1 MGLGEM
7 VLETPQG
14 IESLSNAPAVM
25 LTEAMIKRKLRRG
38 EIDQET
44 GDYLMTEAKSMTPR
58 RTVTGNML
66 FTDTMPE
73 EMLADGDLN
82 TWFEKNKVRFSEMGD
97 KYDKTA
103 SQYLKSGQFGK
114 ALGAVSYGIA
124 ESLAP
129 TIAAAVIPGGAVALG
144 VGVGSTAYD
153 DVKDREDM
161 TEGMKIADAVT
172 VGIFEWLFERFGTR
186 EMTKQL
192 FDIYKKTGK
201 TGIVNAVNS
210 NAVQQLFAKAYKK
223 FGVWFAPVHEGIS
236 EGLTTLGQNL
246 AAIFSGEDPEREIQD
261 GFWDSVLIGAGM
273 GGMFSLTEKTAEMY
287 RTAREGKA
295 GPITG
300 PLTVEEQDPEVM
312 IRDLGKKYAYNGFNN
327 EIPEQ
332 NFIKYGEMKDGRKV
346 IIKSTN
352 FATDPANMLVTIV
365 DAENPESKPE
375 MTKGNMIINSMDVP
389 YEEWVANEMRNY
401 QATMQQVRGEAA
413 KATAPVQEG
422 ATIPIGEQLFNVTQ
436 VTDQGI
442 VLNEIDKEG
451 NLTANS
457 QTITPDKYGE
467 VFGMPAE
474 EAPQTQA
481 PAEQAQPQAE
491 TTQQPAGEP
500 AQPTTVSPQSR
511 KVSDGKN
518 EFTIIP
524 QEDGNFRMSE
534 SFETQKEAEGVL
546 KKLQDRY
553 PKLTWETEVTD
564 SGDLFTPDT
573 YSIVAKPKQKPAAP
587 AAKKEE
593 LTSASLSVKDETG
606 IPSSESIDTTQGSS
620 AMESNNVSSVQS
632 EAIQTRTTEDE
643 VSKSTEITSES
654 STDSF
659 EDIIPVTGKPNK
671 GVIETGYNYMDG
683 VTAIQKVL
691 DEVGIADRFQNAEL
705 RNSSYLETEVNGTQV
720 LIRIADHTKRLG
732 PKDDAS
738 YVSRR
743 PGWFEADIVTPEG
756 IDVLSKRLREVFR
769 TPSTPDVTAAEEEVQ
784 NAGEVETQ
792 PTKGIPTYSQ
802 KKQIVLDHFGGMYED
817 AAASTPEQ
825 IYEQVPEVTPEE
837 ARQIHAE
844 IKGEFEAEQ
853 EKTRN
858 APDPFVSIAKA
869 EGQVDLRPTEA
880 EKKAGNYKKGHL
892 NLLGFDISIENPAGS
907 VRSGV
912 SKDGTKWSNLMNNTY
927 GYFRRTEGK
936 DGDQVDVFIGD
947 NLDSDAVYVVDQVD
961 PETGVFDEHKVML
974 GFNSAESARENY
986 LANYE
991 PGWKGLGAISKMS
1004 LEGFKEWLG
1013 DAKRTRKPVDPNV
1026 PVKEKEEQKPS
1037 EDTRPVKKVK
1047 KKKGWP
1053 MSKADEARLSREPQS
1068 FEEAVYQFFLGG
1080 GRISMEDY
1088 YRYFG
1093 RNNSERLKNIWMYSS
1108 KPNAIKLDLLNEVS
1122 IFQYHPE
1129 LLIGLGDGA
1138 MDQANAFVDVI
1149 RGMGGKNDIIREL
1162 DRIQSRTA
1170 EALEGE
1176 DLTPEE
1182 KEITEF
1188 TDDVENLTDET
1199 LLDPDLLVIFEL
1211 ELNELGK
1218 SFADIKE
1225 TAEKEPEYFYVF
1237 PYGLSDKQF
1246 NELKDI
1252 LNDTDRQ
1259 RQVKELVEKGRG
1271 NEITGQGDQAERG
1284 GETDESGT
1292 SGEET
1297 EERRSEEPAVTTGTD
1312 PKEQVI
1318 STLRQRLSKQFK
1330 LWSSENEDDDF
1341 EYFLD
1346 SEIGLT
1352 IDDDGIIDVNVA
1364 IDDEIDDLL
1373 KGQTIYAYHGTSSSI
1388 LPQIKQLGLIANHGT
1403 DINRHGAPLQGV
1415 YLSTTPSGP
1424 AMDGYIYNAVQSL
1437 GGDPIVLK
1445 VKVAYDKLTSDEN
1458 DSDIRAGAYQRVIS
1472 KVDPKDIEF
1481 PETSVSTPS
1490 SPEFAG
1496 EFFEKQNP
1504 AAKEYRYKMLNRPFD
1519 IGTYPKEGFIKSEND
1534 PNGGF
1539 QILTYDRQ
1547 MPVKEWNKW
1556 DLVPLTDIEGIKD
1569 KEFIDKDGD
1578 YSKITLKW
1586 WGNNRGADVSMYDTD
1601 GNLVEEPF
1609 GSSVK
1614 DIFTNIEEGY
1624 WIEKP
1629 AQEAAPGKT
1638 PVKEIWQMTKQDFAY
1653 SPLRYDGMPTTDGS
1667 GVFRAEENPDGT
1679 WNAWV
1684 ESPDGKKDY
1693 WSRNASAGEAWDGGR
1708 RKTAYMNQEADA
1720 KSMDRHKEA
1729 VTQALN
1735 EGKPVPEEVL
1745 RNYIGLKDYLEKQKK
1760 KEAAKPKEKE
1770 SPIPANY
1777 REQID
1782 NLKAIVL
1789 KESTGL
1795 DTNRRIAEINAL
1807 ETPTKAQIKE
1817 RNQLRV
1823 ILENTREDIAKRND
1837 NVDYNIIPENKVRE
1851 IRKLID
1857 ETRAL
1862 DEAIGQRILR
1872 LQDERDAK
1880 EKSLQ
1885 KRAGLF
1891 GDRKEEE
1898 ERKSGMQPMFA
1909 GEIFEASSDNLQA
1922 ALKPFND
1929 AIKKAEDEWK
1939 RNAQLLDE
1947 KIALVLSGA
1956 QMEIDMEPPAEPATT
1971 KPIDKESLPKHE
1983 DFGEKIGGA
1992 RKDMG
1997 ITRTVRDTD
2006 ALPAWRR
2013 KYFYADPS
2021 GVMNLGDP
2029 TIDTSKPFLVKWS
2042 KEVKSWSGTRT
2053 MGYPVTTIDTR
2064 ETKIFN
2070 SEAEAEA
2077 YIPIYEVWK
2086 QGFRIRKKDGNYV
2099 ITKTSSTG
2107 KVVEYAT
2114 FPTEEEATTYLYS
2127 TEGATSLLNH
2137 KREDFSIPALDKVE
2151 RTGKDWRQGRD
2162 VSTEEFMDAFG
2173 FRGGE
2178 FGNWVKPEERRVML
2192 NAAYDSF
2199 MDLAEM
2205 LKVPPKAMSLSGE
2218 LSIAFGARGTKGAAA
2233 HFEPGRAVINMTRMN
2248 GAGSLAHEWAHALD
2262 NYFGL
2267 QAAKKDYTR
2276 NEKGEVAAGAVMR
2289 TKADLLS
2296 KRGMRKELS
2305 ELFDAI
2311 VNATQEKSVT
2321 RVMRIEEKQKAY
2333 DGQIKRLKDEAE
2345 ALIRKFENGVR
2356 RYKYNRKAKKHE
2368 EVIVKATPEQIKK
2381 AQAIIDKIV
2390 EGKGTR
2396 PKWAMI
2402 PGSKGHMEYSYIS
2415 PETMALEEV
2424 YKEVFGKSGLKRD
2437 GNGFYNLGYFADK
2450 AYAAREILDKA
2461 LAGES
2466 ETLSVPTEFLKVSKK
2481 FDRSRSNPYW
2491 STKVEMFARA
2501 FEYFIETKLEDQK
2514 ARADYLQYDKAPVY
2528 DAVYGMNPYPAGEER
2543 TALNELFQKF
2553 FDEVK
2558 TKEEGGR
2565 TTMFRTGNIKKHQ
2578 LDIIKATN
2586 PMLDDYHTGIRSITD
2601 IKTAQE
2607 AFNELIETGEEAAPD
2622 FTAADMQRALQTG
2635 RITVY
2640 SSYPIKNGVFV
2651 TPSRMQAKSYAG
2663 DGTVYSEIVDISDV
2677 AWIDY
2682 IEGQYAKISDES
2694 NAFRTSNRGTFDP
2707 KNDNILFRVIGER
2720 GAGAI
2725 EGLLDNLSVARKM
2738 EEAGRS
2744 AKEVFL
2750 ATGWQRGVDNLW
2762 RYETRD
2768 IELKKGVDFIS
2779 KLKPQ
2784 NEAFT
2789 EEVPLTDIIEDEE
2802 LFNSYPELKDVKLT
2816 FYNYG
2821 SHPELERT
2829 GGFANPSEKT
2839 IGIGTE
2845 NLAATNKGRSLFP
2858 GRFVSDGT
2866 RGVFRPGLEYRHLYV
2881 YDRDSFRSV
2890 LSHEIQHHIQRVEG
2904 FAEGATAVGA
2914 KRAGSP
2920 TILYEA
2926 AAGEV
2931 EARNVQRRLE
2941 LTPDERRE
2949 RMLIET
2955 EDVERGQQEIIRKE
2969 YDIQENRAIVPK
2981 TPQPTGLDALNR
2993 ILGLDEE
3000 DDQRYEVKKQ
3010 VEDLSKQ
3017 LRTPVKVIGNRG
3029 ELPANVQE
3037 EAKKQGV
3044 WENETLYGAW
3054 DPKTGTM
3061 FILLDDLMKLGP
3073 QRAAKEGVKTVLH
3086 EAVAHKGLP
3095 ILLGDKG
3102 YADLVEEIYDS
3113 IPDDDLTLIRYQ
3125 YDWTEDRELIAK
3137 EYLAMMAE
3145 DNVNP
3150 SLFKRI
3156 VAKIREWLR
3165 KYFNLSYTENDVYS
3179 LLRASRKNL
3188 EDTPEEERGFYRS
3201 RPKADNFDF
3210 AGEYVQAQGT
3220 YFRSRKAA
3228 VSKRNTTLGKAAEAY
3243 MEKAAVRT
3251 GKETLEGIRE
3261 YIQDLSLP
3269 IRRFEEELLRR
3280 GGKQDNTSKPYRDMS
3295 LSFGRQEKLYN
3306 DYFEGKMKPILQAVA
3321 DIKRAGM
3328 RGEDILPYII
3338 AKHAIE
3344 RNQAFRSRELKEW
3357 VEGHKENV
3365 PQDEVNAKMEEL
3377 KDKDYSG
3384 VMGFDTEGKYTNP
3397 DELARDIVSEF
3408 EGQVDP
3414 KFIDNLWKKVSAAT
3428 SEILDTWERG
3438 NQISPDQK
3446 QEYLS
3451 QFRYFVPLRGWREG
3465 AAKELV
3471 YTKGDGFS
3479 RSLQY
3484 AKGRKSLA
3492 DNPLA
3497 YLLNVQFQAIAE
3509 QVDNE
3514 VKTSMVNLIIK
3525 NLSNNEMHEMATI
3538 KKLYYVKI
3546 TLPDGTVEWEPT
3558 TIRPSQEM
3566 FDNGD
3571 ARTKIYSEHE
3581 RLRKPRQA
3589 REHEVYVRKPGGDMV
3604 MVFNGKHLSTAQAMN
3619 KQNYMYRTIFGNIY
3633 DARDLNKVMA
3643 LMGHMNN
3650 MLKALYTS
3658 WNIVFPFTN
3667 FMRDFQ
3673 EASITQQ
3680 IKSKSGGKVIKNY
3693 RAAFPAIIRRI
3704 QGKQDLKNPMDQQ
3717 LEDFYNLGGAT
3728 GYTHMKSPEEIE
3740 KDINKEVAR
3749 MVRKGTIA
3757 GGIGDAG
3764 HALLGAVERWNKI
3777 FEDATRFSV
3786 YLSSLAIG
3794 NTKEDAAIDAKEASV
3809 NFNRKGKGSKAWD
3822 SWFAFWNVA
3831 LQSMQKNF
3839 KLAKDHTGRFSAIA
3853 SSFVMLGFLE
3863 AMMNA
3868 LTDDDDDPDSSY
3880 YNLNSYMRQNYLVI
3894 PLPQIGDLR
3903 KKGNKYL
3910 SIPLPQFW
3918 RGFKSMGSIG
3928 FDVATGRM
3936 KAGEAVTTALGNF
3949 AGGLLPVDIG
3959 GFYKSGEFSVAPL
3972 VPTITKPVVELIEN
3986 RNYMGYTI
3994 KKEPFTKEQ
4003 KKYLANAGLGKDNV
4017 NPAAK
4022 FFTDM
4027 LFRWSGGDSRYK
4039 YYTDKQGRT
4048 RKVIL
4053 DVNPSTIEYLF
4064 KGYTGGTGGVVSDLI
4079 TTVSQTLDPDEEVD
4093 FKNVPFVNKFLR
4105 QTPPAKWNIIS
4116 EYYDLKEANDRDIT
4130 LMKEYEKQGRE
4141 TGNTSQYERMAEDE
4155 YRIERKMIFDSYE
4168 DQISDL
4174 TKGVTKDDTETSSLV
4189 IELMDMCVGEVKE
4202 LEARYKRKY

>member
-1 MGLGEM
+1 
-7 VLETPQG
+7 
-14 IESLSNAPAVM
+14 
-25 LTEAMIKRKLRRG
+25 
-38 EIDQET
+38 
-44 GDYLMTEAKSMTPR
+44 MT
-58 RTVTGNML
+58 
-66 FTDTMPE
+66 
-73 EMLADGDLN
+73 
-82 TWFEKNKVRFSEMGD
+82 
-97 KYDKTA
+97 
-103 SQYLKSGQFGK
+103 
-114 ALGAVSYGIA
+114 
-124 ESLAP
+124 
-129 TIAAAVIPGGAVALG
+129 
-144 VGVGSTAYD
+144 
-153 DVKDREDM
+153 
-161 TEGMKIADAVT
+161 
-172 VGIFEWLFERFGTR
+172 
-186 EMTKQL
+186 
-192 FDIYKKTGK
+192 
-201 TGIVNAVNS
+201 
-210 NAVQQLFAKAYKK
+210 
-223 FGVWFAPVHEGIS
+223 
-236 EGLTTLGQNL
+236 
-246 AAIFSGEDPEREIQD
+246 
-261 GFWDSVLIGAGM
+261 
-273 GGMFSLTEKTAEMY
+273 
-287 RTAREGKA
+287 
-295 GPITG
+295 
-300 PLTVEEQDPEVM
+300 
-312 IRDLGKKYAYNGFNN
+312 
-327 EIPEQ
+327 
-332 NFIKYGEMKDGRKV
+332 
-346 IIKSTN
+346 
-352 FATDPANMLVTIV
+352 
-365 DAENPESKPE
+365 
-375 MTKGNMIINSMDVP
+375 
-389 YEEWVANEMRNY
+389 
-401 QATMQQVRGEAA
+401 
-413 KATAPVQEG
+413 
-422 ATIPIGEQLFNVTQ
+422 
-436 VTDQGI
+436 
-442 VLNEIDKEG
+442 
-451 NLTANS
+451 
-457 QTITPDKYGE
+457 
-467 VFGMPAE
+467 
-474 EAPQTQA
+474 
-481 PAEQAQPQAE
+481 
-491 TTQQPAGEP
+491 
-500 AQPTTVSPQSR
+500 SR
-511 KVSDGKN
+511 
-518 EFTIIP
+518 
-524 QEDGNFRMSE
+524 
-534 SFETQKEAEGVL
+534 L
-546 KKLQDRY
+546 
-553 PKLTWETEVTD
+553 
-564 SGDLFTPDT
+564 
-573 YSIVAKPKQKPAAP
+573 
-587 AAKKEE
+587 
-593 LTSASLSVKDETG
+593 
-606 IPSSESIDTTQGSS
+606 
-620 AMESNNVSSVQS
+620 
-632 EAIQTRTTEDE
+632 
-643 VSKSTEITSES
+643 
-654 STDSF
+654 
-659 EDIIPVTGKPNK
+659 
-671 GVIETGYNYMDG
+671 
-683 VTAIQKVL
+683 
-691 DEVGIADRFQNAEL
+691 
-705 RNSSYLETEVNGTQV
+705 
-720 LIRIADHTKRLG
+720 
-732 PKDDAS
+732 
-738 YVSRR
+738 
-743 PGWFEADIVTPEG
+743 
-756 IDVLSKRLREVFR
+756 
-769 TPSTPDVTAAEEEVQ
+769 
-784 NAGEVETQ
+784 
-792 PTKGIPTYSQ
+792 
-802 KKQIVLDHFGGMYED
+802 
-817 AAASTPEQ
+817 
-825 IYEQVPEVTPEE
+825 
-837 ARQIHAE
+837 
-844 IKGEFEAEQ
+844 
-853 EKTRN
+853 
-858 APDPFVSIAKA
+858 
-869 EGQVDLRPTEA
+869 
-880 EKKAGNYKKGHL
+880 
-892 NLLGFDISIENPAGS
+892 
-907 VRSGV
+907 
-912 SKDGTKWSNLMNNTY
+912 
-927 GYFRRTEGK
+927 
-936 DGDQVDVFIGD
+936 
-947 NLDSDAVYVVDQVD
+947 
-961 PETGVFDEHKVML
+961 
-974 GFNSAESARENY
+974 
-986 LANYE
+986 
-991 PGWKGLGAISKMS
+991 
-1004 LEGFKEWLG
+1004 
-1013 DAKRTRKPVDPNV
+1013 
-1026 PVKEKEEQKPS
+1026 
-1037 EDTRPVKKVK
+1037 
-1047 KKKGWP
+1047 
-1053 MSKADEARLSREPQS
+1053 
-1068 FEEAVYQFFLGG
+1068 
-1080 GRISMEDY
+1080 
-1088 YRYFG
+1088 
-1093 RNNSERLKNIWMYSS
+1093 
-1108 KPNAIKLDLLNEVS
+1108 
-1122 IFQYHPE
+1122 
-1129 LLIGLGDGA
+1129 
-1138 MDQANAFVDVI
+1138 
-1149 RGMGGKNDIIREL
+1149 
-1162 DRIQSRTA
+1162 
-1170 EALEGE
+1170 
-1176 DLTPEE
+1176 
-1182 KEITEF
+1182 
-1188 TDDVENLTDET
+1188 
-1199 LLDPDLLVIFEL
+1199 
-1211 ELNELGK
+1211 
-1218 SFADIKE
+1218 
-1225 TAEKEPEYFYVF
+1225 
-1237 PYGLSDKQF
+1237 
-1246 NELKDI
+1246 
-1252 LNDTDRQ
+1252 
-1259 RQVKELVEKGRG
+1259 
-1271 NEITGQGDQAERG
+1271 
-1284 GETDESGT
+1284 
-1292 SGEET
+1292 
-1297 EERRSEEPAVTTGTD
+1297 
-1312 PKEQVI
+1312 
-1318 STLRQRLSKQFK
+1318 
-1330 LWSSENEDDDF
+1330 
-1341 EYFLD
+1341 
-1346 SEIGLT
+1346 
-1352 IDDDGIIDVNVA
+1352 
-1364 IDDEIDDLL
+1364 
-1373 KGQTIYAYHGTSSSI
+1373 
-1388 LPQIKQLGLIANHGT
+1388 
-1403 DINRHGAPLQGV
+1403 
-1415 YLSTTPSGP
+1415 
-1424 AMDGYIYNAVQSL
+1424 
-1437 GGDPIVLK
+1437 
-1445 VKVAYDKLTSDEN
+1445 
-1458 DSDIRAGAYQRVIS
+1458 
-1472 KVDPKDIEF
+1472 
-1481 PETSVSTPS
+1481 
-1490 SPEFAG
+1490 
-1496 EFFEKQNP
+1496 
-1504 AAKEYRYKMLNRPFD
+1504 
-1519 IGTYPKEGFIKSEND
+1519 
-1534 PNGGF
+1534 
-1539 QILTYDRQ
+1539 
-1547 MPVKEWNKW
+1547 
-1556 DLVPLTDIEGIKD
+1556 
-1569 KEFIDKDGD
+1569 
-1578 YSKITLKW
+1578 
-1586 WGNNRGADVSMYDTD
+1586 
-1601 GNLVEEPF
+1601 
-1609 GSSVK
+1609 
-1614 DIFTNIEEGY
+1614 
-1624 WIEKP
+1624 
-1629 AQEAAPGKT
+1629 
-1638 PVKEIWQMTKQDFAY
+1638 AY

-1795 DTNRRIAEINAL
+1795 DANRRIAEINAL

-1929 AIKKAEDEWK
+1929 AIKKAEDERK

-2029 TIDTSKPFLVKWS
+2029 TIDTSKPFMVKWS

-2053 MGYPVTTIDTR
+2053 MDYPVTTIDTR

-2114 FPTEEEATTYLYS
+2114 FPTEEEATTFLYS

-2151 RTGKDWRQGRD
+2151 RTGKDWRQGKD
-2162 VSTEEFMDAFG
+2162 ISTNEFMEAFG

-2205 LKVPPKAMSLSGE
+2205 LKVPPRAMSLSGE

-2276 NEKGEVAAGAVMR
+2276 NEKGEVAAGDVMR

-2381 AQAIIDKIV
+2381 AQTIIDKIV

-2396 PKWAMI
+2396 PKWAII

-2415 PETMALEEV
+2415 PETMALEAV

-2682 IEGQYAKISDES
+2682 IEGQYAKISGES
-2694 NAFRTSNRGTFDP
+2694 NAFRTSNRGTFDS
-2707 KNDNILFRVIGER
+2707 KSDNILFRVIGER

-2931 EARNVQRRLE
+2931 EARNVQRRLN
-2941 LTPDERRE
+2941 LTPRERRE

-2955 EDVERGQQEIIRKE
+2955 EGVERGQPEIIRKD
-2969 YDIQENRAIVPK
+2969 YDIQGDRAIVPK
-2981 TPQPTGLDALNR
+2981 TPQPTGWDALNR
-2993 ILGLDEE
+2993 ILALDEE

-3054 DPKTGTM
+3054 EPKTDTM

-3220 YFRSRKAA
+3220 YFRSRKKAA
-3228 VSKRNTTLGKAAEAY
+3228 SKRNTTLGKAAEAY

-3514 VKTSMVNLIIK
+3514 VKTSMLNLIIK

-3643 LMGHMNN
+3643 LIGHMNN

-3658 WNIVFPFTN
+3658 WNFVFPFTN

-3693 RAAFPAIIRRI
+3693 RAAFPAIMRRM
-3704 QGKQDLKNPMDQQ
+3704 QGKQNLSNPMDQQ

-3740 KDINKEVAR
+3740 KAINKEVGR
-3749 MVRKGTIA
+3749 MVRKGSIA

-3764 HALLGAVERWNKI
+3764 HKLFAAVEHWNKI

-4053 DVNPSTIEYLF
+4053 DVNPSTVEHLF

-4079 TTVSQTLDPDEEVD
+4079 TTVSQAIDKEQEVD

-4116 EYYDLKEANDRDIT
+4116 EFYSLKEATDRDVT

-4174 TKGVTKDDTETSSLV
+4174 TKGVTKDDMESSSLV

>member
-1 MGLGEM
+1 
-7 VLETPQG
+7 
-14 IESLSNAPAVM
+14 
-25 LTEAMIKRKLRRG
+25 
-38 EIDQET
+38 
-44 GDYLMTEAKSMTPR
+44 
-58 RTVTGNML
+58 
-66 FTDTMPE
+66 
-73 EMLADGDLN
+73 
-82 TWFEKNKVRFSEMGD
+82 
-97 KYDKTA
+97 
-103 SQYLKSGQFGK
+103 
-114 ALGAVSYGIA
+114 
-124 ESLAP
+124 
-129 TIAAAVIPGGAVALG
+129 
-144 VGVGSTAYD
+144 
-153 DVKDREDM
+153 
-161 TEGMKIADAVT
+161 
-172 VGIFEWLFERFGTR
+172 
-186 EMTKQL
+186 
-192 FDIYKKTGK
+192 
-201 TGIVNAVNS
+201 
-210 NAVQQLFAKAYKK
+210 
-223 FGVWFAPVHEGIS
+223 
-236 EGLTTLGQNL
+236 
-246 AAIFSGEDPEREIQD
+246 
-261 GFWDSVLIGAGM
+261 
-273 GGMFSLTEKTAEMY
+273 
-287 RTAREGKA
+287 
-295 GPITG
+295 
-300 PLTVEEQDPEVM
+300 
-312 IRDLGKKYAYNGFNN
+312 
-327 EIPEQ
+327 
-332 NFIKYGEMKDGRKV
+332 
-346 IIKSTN
+346 
-352 FATDPANMLVTIV
+352 
-365 DAENPESKPE
+365 
-375 MTKGNMIINSMDVP
+375 
-389 YEEWVANEMRNY
+389 
-401 QATMQQVRGEAA
+401 
-413 KATAPVQEG
+413 
-422 ATIPIGEQLFNVTQ
+422 
-436 VTDQGI
+436 
-442 VLNEIDKEG
+442 
-451 NLTANS
+451 
-457 QTITPDKYGE
+457 
-467 VFGMPAE
+467 
-474 EAPQTQA
+474 
-481 PAEQAQPQAE
+481 
-491 TTQQPAGEP
+491 
-500 AQPTTVSPQSR
+500 
-511 KVSDGKN
+511 
-518 EFTIIP
+518 
-524 QEDGNFRMSE
+524 
-534 SFETQKEAEGVL
+534 
-546 KKLQDRY
+546 
-553 PKLTWETEVTD
+553 
-564 SGDLFTPDT
+564 
-573 YSIVAKPKQKPAAP
+573 
-587 AAKKEE
+587 
-593 LTSASLSVKDETG
+593 
-606 IPSSESIDTTQGSS
+606 
-620 AMESNNVSSVQS
+620 
-632 EAIQTRTTEDE
+632 
-643 VSKSTEITSES
+643 
-654 STDSF
+654 
-659 EDIIPVTGKPNK
+659 
-671 GVIETGYNYMDG
+671 
-683 VTAIQKVL
+683 
-691 DEVGIADRFQNAEL
+691 
-705 RNSSYLETEVNGTQV
+705 
-720 LIRIADHTKRLG
+720 
-732 PKDDAS
+732 
-738 YVSRR
+738 
-743 PGWFEADIVTPEG
+743 
-756 IDVLSKRLREVFR
+756 
-769 TPSTPDVTAAEEEVQ
+769 
-784 NAGEVETQ
+784 
-792 PTKGIPTYSQ
+792 
-802 KKQIVLDHFGGMYED
+802 
-817 AAASTPEQ
+817 
-825 IYEQVPEVTPEE
+825 
-837 ARQIHAE
+837 
-844 IKGEFEAEQ
+844 
-853 EKTRN
+853 
-858 APDPFVSIAKA
+858 
-869 EGQVDLRPTEA
+869 
-880 EKKAGNYKKGHL
+880 
-892 NLLGFDISIENPAGS
+892 
-907 VRSGV
+907 
-912 SKDGTKWSNLMNNTY
+912 
-927 GYFRRTEGK
+927 
-936 DGDQVDVFIGD
+936 
-947 NLDSDAVYVVDQVD
+947 
-961 PETGVFDEHKVML
+961 
-974 GFNSAESARENY
+974 
-986 LANYE
+986 
-991 PGWKGLGAISKMS
+991 
-1004 LEGFKEWLG
+1004 
-1013 DAKRTRKPVDPNV
+1013 
-1026 PVKEKEEQKPS
+1026 
-1037 EDTRPVKKVK
+1037 
-1047 KKKGWP
+1047 
-1053 MSKADEARLSREPQS
+1053 
-1068 FEEAVYQFFLGG
+1068 
-1080 GRISMEDY
+1080 
-1088 YRYFG
+1088 
-1093 RNNSERLKNIWMYSS
+1093 
-1108 KPNAIKLDLLNEVS
+1108 
-1122 IFQYHPE
+1122 
-1129 LLIGLGDGA
+1129 
-1138 MDQANAFVDVI
+1138 
-1149 RGMGGKNDIIREL
+1149 
-1162 DRIQSRTA
+1162 
-1170 EALEGE
+1170 
-1176 DLTPEE
+1176 
-1182 KEITEF
+1182 
-1188 TDDVENLTDET
+1188 
-1199 LLDPDLLVIFEL
+1199 
-1211 ELNELGK
+1211 
-1218 SFADIKE
+1218 
-1225 TAEKEPEYFYVF
+1225 
-1237 PYGLSDKQF
+1237 
-1246 NELKDI
+1246 
-1252 LNDTDRQ
+1252 
-1259 RQVKELVEKGRG
+1259 
-1271 NEITGQGDQAERG
+1271 
-1284 GETDESGT
+1284 
-1292 SGEET
+1292 
-1297 EERRSEEPAVTTGTD
+1297 
-1312 PKEQVI
+1312 
-1318 STLRQRLSKQFK
+1318 
-1330 LWSSENEDDDF
+1330 
-1341 EYFLD
+1341 
-1346 SEIGLT
+1346 
-1352 IDDDGIIDVNVA
+1352 
-1364 IDDEIDDLL
+1364 
-1373 KGQTIYAYHGTSSSI
+1373 
-1388 LPQIKQLGLIANHGT
+1388 
-1403 DINRHGAPLQGV
+1403 
-1415 YLSTTPSGP
+1415 
-1424 AMDGYIYNAVQSL
+1424 
-1437 GGDPIVLK
+1437 
-1445 VKVAYDKLTSDEN
+1445 
-1458 DSDIRAGAYQRVIS
+1458 
-1472 KVDPKDIEF
+1472 
-1481 PETSVSTPS
+1481 
-1490 SPEFAG
+1490 
-1496 EFFEKQNP
+1496 
-1504 AAKEYRYKMLNRPFD
+1504 
-1519 IGTYPKEGFIKSEND
+1519 
-1534 PNGGF
+1534 
-1539 QILTYDRQ
+1539 
-1547 MPVKEWNKW
+1547 
-1556 DLVPLTDIEGIKD
+1556 
-1569 KEFIDKDGD
+1569 
-1578 YSKITLKW
+1578 
-1586 WGNNRGADVSMYDTD
+1586 
-1601 GNLVEEPF
+1601 
-1609 GSSVK
+1609 
-1614 DIFTNIEEGY
+1614 
-1624 WIEKP
+1624 
-1629 AQEAAPGKT
+1629 
-1638 PVKEIWQMTKQDFAY
+1638 
-1653 SPLRYDGMPTTDGS
+1653 
-1667 GVFRAEENPDGT
+1667 
-1679 WNAWV
+1679 
-1684 ESPDGKKDY
+1684 
-1693 WSRNASAGEAWDGGR
+1693 
-1708 RKTAYMNQEADA
+1708 MNQEADA

-1782 NLKAIVL
+1782 NLKAIAL

-1837 NVDYNIIPENKVRE
+1837 KVDYNIIPENKVRE

-2205 LKVPPKAMSLSGE
+2205 LKVPPRAMSLSGE

-2233 HFEPGRAVINMTRMN
+2233 HFEPNRAVINLTRMN

-2276 NEKGEVAAGAVMR
+2276 NEKGEVAAGYVMR

-2321 RVMRIEEKQKAY
+2321 RVMGIEEKQKAY
-2333 DGQIKRLKDEAE
+2333 DGQIKRVKDEAE
-2345 ALIRKFENGVR
+2345 SLIRKFENGVR

-2381 AQAIIDKIV
+2381 AQTIIDKIV

-3571 ARTKIYSEHE
+3571 AKLKIHNEHE

-3589 REHEVYVRKPGGDMV
+3589 REHEVIVRKPGGDMV
-3604 MVFNGKHLSTAQAMN
+3604 MVFNNRQLTTAQAMN
-3619 KQNYMYRTIFGNIY
+3619 KQNYMYRTVFGNIY

-3650 MLKALYTS
+3650 MLKSLYTS
-3658 WNIVFPFTN
+3658 WNIVFPYTN
-3667 FMRDFQ
+3667 FIRDLP
-3673 EASITQQ
+3673 EATITEY
-3680 IKSKSGGKVIKNY
+3680 IKKGVPGLKVPLSNKNAF
-3693 RAAFPAIIRRI
+3693 AALIRRI
-3704 QGKQDLKNPMDQQ
+3704 RGKQDMNNPIDRD
-3717 LEDFYNLGGAT
+3717 LEDFYNIGAAT

-3740 KDINKEVAR
+3740 KDIKKEVAR
-3749 MVRKGTIA
+3749 MVRKGTAI
-3757 GGIGDAG
+3757 GVVGDAG
-3764 HALLGAVERWNKI
+3764 HALFNAIEAWNKI

-3786 YLSSLAIG
+3786 YRNSLALG
-3794 NTKEDAAIDAKEASV
+3794 MTKEDAAYEAKEASV
-3809 NFNRKGKGSKAWD
+3809 NFNTKGKGTKAWD
-3822 SWFAFWNVA
+3822 AWFAFFNVA
-3831 LQSMQKNF
+3831 TQSLQKNF
-3839 KLAKDHTGRFSAIA
+3839 KLAKDYPKRFTQVAF
-3853 SSFVMLGFLE
+3853 SFVMLGFLE
-3863 AMMNA
+3863 ALMNA
-3868 LTDDDDDPDSSY
+3868 ITDDDDDPDSSY

-3894 PLPQIGDLR
+3894 PNLPRLITKGAKGD
-3903 KKGNKYL
+3903 KYL

>member
-1 MGLGEM
+1 MITDEEKKPKVLSTEELLKRFNAEKAGTPGAVNEELDPWGHRLVDPDSLLAGKASRPRVPEAQPVARDTTKPTAEFDGMLDWNTLEKAKKEYEREPRLSAKEYIQGLGNKVKSSVMGLGEM

-161 TEGMKIADAVT
+161 TEAMKIADAVIT
-172 VGIFEWLFERFGTR
+172 GTFEWLFERFGTR

-246 AAIFSGEDPEREIQD
+246 AAIFSGEDPERKIGD
-261 GFWDSVLIGAGM
+261 GFWDSVLIGTGM
-273 GGMFSLTEKTAEMY
+273 GSMFSLVEKTAEKY

-467 VFGMPAE
+467 VFGMPADQ
-474 EAPQTQA
+474 APQTQA

-587 AAKKEE
+587 VAPAA
-593 LTSASLSVKDETG
+593 ET
-606 IPSSESIDTTQGSS
+606 PKVET
-620 AMESNNVSSVQS
+620 
-632 EAIQTRTTEDE
+632 
-643 VSKSTEITSES
+643 
-654 STDSF
+654 
-659 EDIIPVTGKPNK
+659 PVA
-671 GVIETGYNYMDG
+671 V
-683 VTAIQKVL
+683 
-691 DEVGIADRFQNAEL
+691 
-705 RNSSYLETEVNGTQV
+705 
-720 LIRIADHTKRLG
+720 
-732 PKDDAS
+732 
-738 YVSRR
+738 
-743 PGWFEADIVTPEG
+743 
-756 IDVLSKRLREVFR
+756 
-769 TPSTPDVTAAEEEVQ
+769 PDVKAEAVQPEVQAPSLPDETAAEEEVQ

-869 EGQVDLRPTEA
+869 EGQVDLRPTE
-880 EKKAGNYKKGHL
+880 EQKKAGNYKKGHV

-1080 GRISMEDY
+1080 GRISMANY
-1088 YRYFG
+1088 YRHFG

-1129 LLIGLGDGA
+1129 LLTGLGDGA

-1149 RGMGGKNDIIREL
+1149 RGMGGKSDIRREL

-1297 EERRSEEPAVTTGTD
+1297 EEGGADEGRDESTEVTPEFAGDIFNAPEKKELPKLKSPEKISDFHKWLTPRWKDNFGTD
-1312 PKEQVI
+1312 FDAAKIPTFNQAKQRFYNESAIEYEGDKNAQKYINGIKNAEKKKYAKAYNEWILNGRPKDQEPE
-1318 STLRQRLSKQFK
+1318 RGELSHMGAQSV
-1330 LWSSENEDDDF
+1330 WM
-1341 EYFLD
+1341 
-1346 SEIGLT
+1346 
-1352 IDDDGIIDVNVA
+1352 
-1364 IDDEIDDLL
+1364 
-1373 KGQTIYAYHGTSSSI
+1373 
-1388 LPQIKQLGLIANHGT
+1388 QLNKFYTPTEGHGLIAVVTPENAEQFKKPALQAYLDELRRLGT
-1403 DINRHGAPLQGV
+1403 FEVTFPEQIA
-1415 YLSTTPSGP
+1415 
-1424 AMDGYIYNAVQSL
+1424 
-1437 GGDPIVLK
+1437 
-1445 VKVAYDKLTSDEN
+1445 
-1458 DSDIRAGAYQRVIS
+1458 
-1472 KVDPKDIEF
+1472 KDIEKYF
-1481 PETSVSTPS
+1481 GVKVYFDDNAIYLNKPDGKLK
-1490 SPEFAG
+1490 PEFAG
-1496 EFFEKQNP
+1496 EVLEQSKGG
-1504 AAKEYRYKMLNRPFD
+1504 EYKYKMIARPFD
-1519 IGTYPKEGFIKSEND
+1519 KGAFPEDGFIRSEND

-1556 DLVPLTDIEGIKD
+1556 DLVPLSDIEDIKD
-1569 KEFIDKDGD
+1569 KEFTDKDGD

-1693 WSRNASAGEAWDGGR
+1693 WSRNASAGEAWDGGK

-1782 NLKAIVL
+1782 NLKAIAL

-1837 NVDYNIIPENKVRE
+1837 KVDYNIIPENKVRE

-2381 AQAIIDKIV
+2381 AQAIIDNIV

-2396 PKWAMI
+2396 PKWAII

-2415 PETMALEEV
+2415 PETMALEAV

-2682 IEGQYAKISDES
+2682 IEGQYAKISGES

-3581 RLRKPRQA
+3581 RLRKPHQA

-3936 KAGEAVTTALGNF
+3936 KAGEAVKDAIGNF
-3949 AGGLLPVDIG
+3949 MGGLLPIDIG
-3959 GFYKSGEFSVAPL
+3959 GFWKSGEFSFAPIA
-3972 VPTITKPVVELIEN
+3972 PTITKPLVEIAEN

-3994 KKEPFTKEQ
+3994 RKEPFTKEQ